1 MNETVF
7 ENNIFLRK
15 DYKDPFPVILSL
27 NCSYEK
33 KPCIM
38 LFFEC
43 ESTEYLFKTVFIK

>member
-33 KPCIM
+33 ET
-38 LFFEC
+38 LYHAFFRM
-43 ESTEYLFKTVFIK
+43 